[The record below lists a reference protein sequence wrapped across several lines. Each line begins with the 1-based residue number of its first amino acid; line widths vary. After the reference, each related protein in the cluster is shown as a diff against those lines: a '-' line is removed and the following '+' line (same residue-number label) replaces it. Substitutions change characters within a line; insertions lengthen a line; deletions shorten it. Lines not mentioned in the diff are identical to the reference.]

1 MWLLGRFGI
10 CPNGYYNYKKKRK
23 AEAEKQKSRVLRKI
37 ERLYHGRMGAVGYRM
52 MRELLKAEGTC
63 LSKETVRRYMNVEL
77 GLKSV
82 TRKRKPGGSTPGK
95 EHKTF
100 ENLLKGDFSAAQR
113 NQIWCTDFTY
123 LRLADGSFRYNCTI
137 VDLYDRRVV
146 AERCGKKLDT
156 MLAAQTLK
164 LGLKKNPAA
173 KGLILHSDQGSPY
186 TSKAFTKYCKRKK
199 LVQSMS
205 RAGTPGD
212 NAVMERY
219 FNTLKAELVNQVVYR
234 EETELYRAIAEFSY
248 DWYNEKRPH
257 TYNGG
262 RPPAQVL

>member
-1 MWLLGRFGI
+1 MMRDLLQTEGI
-10 CPNGYYNYKKKRK
+10 CL
-23 AEAEKQKSRVLRKI
+23 SR
-37 ERLYHGRMGAVGYRM
+37 
-52 MRELLKAEGTC
+52 
-63 LSKETVRRYMNVEL
+63 ETVRKYMNQEL

-82 TRKRKPGGSTPGK
+82 TRKRKPGGNAPGK
-95 EHKTF
+95 AHRTF
-100 ENLLKGDFSAAQR
+100 ENLLKGNFHASER

-123 LRLADGSFRYNCTI
+123 LRLTDGSFRYNCTI

-146 AERCGKKLDT
+146 AEKCGKKLDT

-164 LGLKKNPAA
+164 LGLKKNGGV
-173 KGLILHSDQGSPY
+173 KGVILHSDQGSPY
-186 TSKAFTKYCKRKK
+186 TSKAFTQYCKRKQV
-199 LVQSMS
+199 VQSMS

-219 FNTLKAELVNQVVYR
+219 FNTLKAELADQRDYR
-234 EETELYRAIAEFSY
+234 EEEDLYRDIAEFSY

-262 RPPAQVL
+262 LPPSLVP